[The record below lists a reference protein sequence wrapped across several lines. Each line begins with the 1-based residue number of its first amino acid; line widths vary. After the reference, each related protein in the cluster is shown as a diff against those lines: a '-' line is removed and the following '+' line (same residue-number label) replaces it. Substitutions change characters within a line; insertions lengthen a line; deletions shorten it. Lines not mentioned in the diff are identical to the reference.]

1 MLTNLNII
9 DCLLPNLRKTGQ
21 KGVGMCRAL
30 LIVGLTAAWCTSA
43 AAQIMDVEQIPD
55 RFIELFR
62 QGDLDALT
70 GLFAPDASFVPIVGP
85 ARLDNVDGIRG
96 YFKRVFDGSRSRD
109 MAFSNVRWQKY
120 GDIVV
125 RSADVVIRQA
135 LLDGRQ
141 VANPVRVTFV
151 YQNSPQG
158 WRIVHYHGSGQPSP
172 APNPATGSTPA
183 AR

>member
-1 MLTNLNII
+1 
-9 DCLLPNLRKTGQ
+9 
-21 KGVGMCRAL
+21 MCRAW
-30 LIVGLTAAWCTSA
+30 LIAGLTAAWWCTPA
-43 AAQIMDVEQIPD
+43 AAQIKEVEQIPD

-70 GLFAPDASFVPIVGP
+70 GLFASDASFVPIVGP
-85 ARLDNVDGIRG
+85 ARLDSADGIRG

-125 RSADVVIRQA
+125 RSADVVIRQV

-151 YQNSPQG
+151 YRDSPQG
-158 WRIVHYHGSGQPSP
+158 WHIVHYHGSGQPSP
-172 APNPATGSTPA
+172 VPGPAAGNTPA
-183 AR
+183 SR